1 MSHDSDFIHTTVIL
15 YRTVFLFVCCLF
27 FTDLNQMKCTIQYAV
42 SKIVGMNPIIYLG
55 RIKLNVYNLL
65 TR

>member
-15 YRTVFLFVCCLF
+15 YRTVFF
-27 FTDLNQMKCTIQYAV
+27 FFFNSVLNQMKCTIQYAV
-42 SKIVGMNPIIYLG
+42 SKIVGMNMIIYLG